1 MAGKFVA
8 GKLAAAQ
15 SPAREGQLSQRASAD
30 PNGERTPAQRQ
41 RARIK
46 LVNAMS

>member
-1 MAGKFVA
+1 MASAVVA
-8 GKLAAAQ
+8 GAFAAAQ
-15 SPAREGQLSQRASAD
+15 SPAREGHLSQRASAD

-46 LVNAMS
+46 LVDAVS